1 MASKYEILVIGDGP
15 GGYVAGI
22 RAGQLGKKV
31 LVVGNN
37 LGGECLNWGCIPS
50 KALISAA
57 NHYHDLKHLDTM
69 GITVENP
76 KIDMKKLQEWKQ
88 SVQDKLI
95 GGIAQLLKANKAEY
109 MEGIC
114 NFINDHTV
122 EVTKKGSGEKEL
134 IEAENIIIAIGTEFI
149 SLPGFQIDEKNILG
163 AKGALAL
170 DHIPEHLLVI
180 GGGIIGMELGSVYAK
195 LGSKLKVVELFE
207 ELVCGVEPTLVRLLN
222 TNLRKLGVTSYKSSK
237 ATSINHNSDGT
248 MDVEV
253 ETPKE
258 KIKITVNKILLSI
271 GKRANTLL
279 LKLDKAEV
287 QTDQRG
293 FIAIDKQCR
302 TNVPHIYAI
311 GDCTGMPFLAHR
323 ASKQGIIAAE
333 VISGMTTSEFDFAS
347 MPGAIFT
354 DPEIAWTGLSESQAK
369 EAGFDVIIG
378 RAAFGASGRAL
389 THGPGKE
396 LGYVRVIADANT
408 KTILGVE
415 IVGPD
420 ASDLISEAALALELG
435 ATLEDVGH
443 TIHPHPTLPEMI
455 MEACE
460 QALGKAIH
468 VMNPRK

>member
-1 MASKYEILVIGDGP
+1 MAKYDILIIGAGP

-57 NHYHDLKHLDTM
+57 NHYHDLNHLDTM

-76 KIDMKKLQEWKQ
+76 RIDMKKLQEWKQ

-109 MEGIC
+109 IEGIC
-114 NFINDHTV
+114 NFVNDHTV
-122 EVTKKGSGEKEL
+122 EVAKKSSGEKEL
-134 IEAENIIIAIGTEFI
+134 IEADNIIIAIGTEFI

-195 LGSKLKVVELFE
+195 LGSKLTVVELME
-207 ELVCGVEPTLVRLLN
+207 EFLPGVEPTLVRLLN
-222 TNLRKLGVTSYKSSK
+222 TNLRKLGVTSYKKSK
-237 ATSINHNSDGT
+237 ATSLVHNSDGT
-248 MDVEV
+248 MDVEI

-258 KIKITVNKILLSI
+258 KIKITVNKVLLSV
-271 GKRANTLL
+271 GKRANTSLL
-279 LKLDKAEV
+279 QLDKAGV
-287 QTDQRG
+287 NTDKRG
-293 FIAIDKQCR
+293 FITIDKQCR
-302 TNVPHIYAI
+302 TNVPHIYSI

-333 VISGMTTSEFDFAS
+333 VISGMTASEIDFAS

-369 EAGFDVIIG
+369 EAGFEVIIG

-389 THGPGKE
+389 SSGKE
-396 LGYVRVIADANT
+396 LGFVRVIADATT
-408 KTILGVE
+408 KSILGVE
-415 IVGPD
+415 IVGPN
-420 ASDLISEAALALELG
+420 ATDLISEAALALELG

-468 VMNPRK
+468 VMNPKRK